1 MTPDRWPYILQLKD
15 AGTQSYARGEVGA
28 AVHLYQEA
36 LDEVGNILQS
46 SMGAKASLDTRAVA
60 ALFSNLSLCHVIL
73 EKYDLA
79 LVEAEAAIELEPLW
93 AKGHY
98 RRGSALLAA
107 GERNHSINSLRRA
120 CELEPENNEM
130 RVKLAEA
137 LEQAR

>member
-1 MTPDRWPYILQLKD
+1 
-15 AGTQSYARGEVGA
+15 
-28 AVHLYQEA
+28 
-36 LDEVGNILQS
+36 
-46 SMGAKASLDTRAVA
+46 MGAKASLDTRAVA